1 MRAITV
7 WSSRRTAPRLRWE
20 LPPTQAIKSSTSLTR
35 PKPGPQ
41 ADLGTKIVK
50 TCQNHSRPNGIMW
63 FGWKRLDCIIMS
75 SCCVTIAFAQ
85 GPVQMSAQRTK
96 SMPLTF
102 FLWSVGNV
110 VALTRHMGEGCFL
123 TSKFKQFK
131 LENGCQMV
139 AKWLP
144 NGRQFYPI
152 LPLQRF
158 EQMMSK
164 SLSLQPTF
172 DFARVSAFRWNATA

>member
-1 MRAITV
+1 
-7 WSSRRTAPRLRWE
+7 
-20 LPPTQAIKSSTSLTR
+20 
-35 PKPGPQ
+35 
-41 ADLGTKIVK
+41 
-50 TCQNHSRPNGIMW
+50 
-63 FGWKRLDCIIMS
+63 MS

-139 AKWLP
+139 ANSIQFFPYKDISECPTHLRLRQGFSFP
-144 NGRQFYPI
+144 LKCNSIASLEQDLNQRLNGKCPERLLETLRDFHR
-152 LPLQRF
+152 LPLIF
-158 EQMMSK
+158 
-164 SLSLQPTF
+164 LF
-172 DFARVSAFRWNATA
+172 

>member
-1 MRAITV
+1 
-7 WSSRRTAPRLRWE
+7 
-20 LPPTQAIKSSTSLTR
+20 
-35 PKPGPQ
+35 
-41 ADLGTKIVK
+41 
-50 TCQNHSRPNGIMW
+50 
-63 FGWKRLDCIIMS
+63 
-75 SCCVTIAFAQ
+75 
-85 GPVQMSAQRTK
+85 MSAQRTK

-131 LENGCQMV
+131 LENGCQ
-139 AKWLP
+139 
-144 NGRQFYPI
+144 FYPI

-164 SLSLQPTF
+164 SLSVQPTF
-172 DFARVSAFRWNATA
+172 DFARVSAFR